1 MLRAPDD
8 DEKSMSAPSPKQLQR
23 EVDRRR
29 TFAIISHPDAGKT
42 TLTEKLLLYGGAI
55 HLAGSV
61 KARRAAKHAISDW
74 MELEQQRGI
83 SITSSVLQFRY
94 YDYAVNLLDTPGH
107 ADFSEDT
114 YRTLAAADSAVMLID
129 VAKGVEPQTEKL
141 FKVCRMRHLPI
152 FTFVNKLDREGRNP
166 LELMEEIENLLG
178 IRAYPINWPVG
189 MGRAFVGVYD
199 RASKK
204 VLRFDSGGT
213 HGESVVA
220 VEELE
225 LDDPKIKDKLGK
237 QRYDQLME
245 EIELLEI
252 AGDEFDLE
260 AVRAG
265 ELTPMFFGS
274 AMTNFGIEPFLDA
287 FVEMAPSPAQV
298 QDPHVSPLDPDF
310 SGFVF
315 KIQANMNPAHRDRL
329 AFVRIMS
336 GRYEAD
342 MQAYLSRE
350 SRQIKLAH
358 PQQFMADER
367 AKLEEA
373 WPGDII
379 GLYDAGYF
387 RIGDI
392 VSTRKNVEDV
402 DIPRFSPEHFA
413 VVEIKDALK
422 RKQLTK
428 GLDQLAQEG
437 AVQVFRQPYLGDK
450 DAIIGAVG
458 MLQFEVL
465 KFRLEN
471 EYNVETEL
479 DPLSYSSVRWVSG
492 DDEEITTIGNG
503 RGRMRGEDH
512 DGRPVILFTT
522 DWDLRYAEENAT
534 FGIATLRKEHVAL
547 HADRAVFRY
556 VGKKSIEQ
564 RQTVC
569 DPALVEWMGHGLLR
583 TRIFPIAPGEE
594 KKVVVTFQMVA
605 EREGDAVRVDY
616 FRGSRFDRRDMP
628 QPLPTPRRAPDR
640 RRVRP

>member
-1 MLRAPDD
+1 MPG
-8 DEKSMSAPSPKQLQR
+8 PPPKQLKK

-94 YDYAVNLLDTPGH
+94 HNFAVNLLDTPGH

-129 VAKGVEPQTEKL
+129 VAKGVEPQTKKL

-152 FTFVNKLDREGRNP
+152 FTFVNKLDREGRSP
-166 LELMEEIENLLG
+166 LELMEEIENLLD
-178 IRAYPINWPVG
+178 IQAYPINWPVG
-189 MGRAFVGVYD
+189 MGRTFVGVYD
-199 RASKK
+199 REKKK
-204 VLRFDSGGT
+204 VLRFVDEGD
-213 HGESVVA
+213 HGSSILEM
-220 VEELE
+220 EEME
-225 LDDPKIKDKLGK
+225 IDDPYIKNKLGA
-237 QRYDQLME
+237 QRYDALIE
-245 EIELLEI
+245 ELELLEI
-252 AGDEFDLE
+252 AGEDFDLE
-260 AVRAG
+260 QVRNG

-274 AMTNFGIEPFLDA
+274 AMTNFGIEPFLDR
-287 FVEMAPSPAQV
+287 FVDMAPSPAQV
-298 QDPHVSPLDPDF
+298 QQPPVPPTDPEF
-310 SGFVF
+310 AAFVF

-342 MQAYLSRE
+342 MQATLVRE
-350 SRQIKLAH
+350 GRQIKLAY
-358 PQQFMADER
+358 PQQFMADDR
-367 AKLEEA
+367 SKLEEA

-379 GLYDAGYF
+379 GLYDSGNF
-387 RIGDI
+387 RIGDTL
-392 VSTRKNVEDV
+392 STNKNAPFV
-402 DIPRFSPEHFA
+402 DIPRFSPEHFS

-458 MLQFEVL
+458 LLQFEVL

-471 EYNVETEL
+471 EYNVNVSLRSLNFKYARWIEGEFDQAAFDRADYLKVLIDKDEL
-479 DPLSYSSVRWVSG
+479 PMVLFRNDWALSYVMGNHPDLKLLANPPGTPGLEELHGSG
-492 DDEEITTIGNG
+492 
-503 RGRMRGEDH
+503 
-512 DGRPVILFTT
+512 
-522 DWDLRYAEENAT
+522 WD
-534 FGIATLRKEHVAL
+534 F
-547 HADRAVFRY
+547 
-556 VGKKSIEQ
+556 
-564 RQTVC
+564 
-569 DPALVEWMGHGLLR
+569 
-583 TRIFPIAPGEE
+583 
-594 KKVVVTFQMVA
+594 
-605 EREGDAVRVDY
+605 
-616 FRGSRFDRRDMP
+616 
-628 QPLPTPRRAPDR
+628 
-640 RRVRP
+640 